1 VFLERNPYFNGKISV
16 IGHSLGTLILFD
28 ILTHQTPDFDH
39 LKSTNPT
46 SVKSSYIDNLDEL
59 LSRLNMIEYKNLFE
73 REKITMESLLLMN
86 ESDLVQIGLPLG
98 PRKTLVNEIKNNLF
112 RKEREEVEKKIL
124 ADLEA
129 SSRRG
134 EKSNPGSI
142 EYFNYGLAGTGQ
154 PLIKYPKLNFQPANF
169 FALGSP
175 IPMFLTVRGI
185 EHLGTEF
192 KLPTCDSF
200 FNIFHP
206 VSLFFCLIFE
216 VYLKTSFSCRKTYTS
231 ILTHKN
237 LIFQI
242 KN

>member
-1 VFLERNPYFNGKISV
+1 V

-28 ILTHQTPDFDH
+28 LLMHQTPEVEP
-39 LKSTNPT
+39 KSTST
-46 SVKSSYIDNLDEL
+46 SGSGQHSQSEKASYIDSLDEFL
-59 LSRLNMIEYKNLFE
+59 ARLNMLEYKAKFE
-73 REKITMESLLLMN
+73 KEKITMESLLLLT
-86 ESDLVQIGLPLG
+86 ESDLTQIGLPLG
-98 PRKTLVNEIKNNLF
+98 PRKILVNEIKNNLF
-112 RKEREEVEKKIL
+112 RREREEVEKKVL

-129 SSRRG
+129 SRG
-134 EKSNPGSI
+134 LDKTAKRNSI

-154 PLIKYPKLNFQPANF
+154 PLIKYPKLNFKPTNF

-206 VSLFFCLIFE
+206 VYILFLPRF
-216 VYLKTSFSCRKTYTS
+216 
-231 ILTHKN
+231 
-237 LIFQI
+237 
-242 KN
+242 